1 MNREPLT
8 LTGSALAVLR
18 ALVEQG
24 PATRPQLGQA
34 LGFSRPTMSAAISE
48 LVAAGVV
55 EPLGAVQGGM
65 GRRAVEYR
73 MATSAGHVIAID
85 AGSTHIR
92 LRLSTLDRRLL
103 YSSVHALP
111 QSQYSLTPHISSMVG
126 SAVAA
131 ALARTEEAWGPLC
144 TMVIAIPTRVVG
156 PDGDTDATDQNVI
169 YADFTPPPN
178 VDFTLVNNVNCAAV
192 AEYHY
197 GAAKGRQTF
206 AFLQVGVKIGLGL
219 MLNGQILPGVNGA
232 AGEIGHIT
240 FPFAPGL
247 TPVPGEVERYI
258 GTEAFMVRVRADWPE
273 TSGPPP
279 TDTYDLLARAGE
291 GEMTAL
297 RHVESHAADIGAV
310 IATCVSV
317 IDPGLVVL
325 GGGYGASPL
334 LRPKVEEVV
343 RRLAFPAEIT
353 NSTLAAEA
361 TALGAERLAVEHAL
375 SRLLGVCP

>member
-1 MNREPLT
+1 VTRKPLT

-18 ALVEQG
+18 ALVERG
-24 PATRPQLGQA
+24 PSTRPQLGQD
-34 LGFSRPTMSAAISE
+34 LGLSRPTMSAAMAE
-48 LVAAGVV
+48 LMEAGLV
-55 EPLGAVQGGM
+55 EPIGSVQGGM

-73 MATSAGHVIAID
+73 VATHAGHVIAVD

-103 YSSVHALP
+103 HASLHPLP
-111 QSQYSLTPHISSMVG
+111 NSQYSLTPQISSVVAD
-126 SAVAA
+126 AVAE
-131 ALARTEEAWGPLC
+131 ALEKTEVDWGPLLA
-144 TMVIAIPTRVVG
+144 MVIAIPTRVVG
-156 PDGDTDATDQNVI
+156 PEGDTAATDQEVI
-169 YADFTPPPN
+169 FTNFTPPPQ
-178 VDFTLVNNVNCAAV
+178 VDCTLVNNVNCAAV

-197 GAAKGRQTF
+197 GAARGHQTF

-247 TPVPGEVERYI
+247 TPVPGEAERYI
-258 GTEAFMVRVRADWPE
+258 GTEAFMARVRADWPKG
-273 TSGPPP
+273 SGRPPA
-279 TDTYDLLARAGE
+279 DTYELLARAGE
-291 GEMTAL
+291 GDAAAL
-297 RHVESHAADIGAV
+297 RHVEGHAAEIGAV
-310 IATCVSV
+310 IAICVSV

-343 RRLAFPAEIT
+343 RHLAFPAEIT
-353 NSTLAAEA
+353 TSTLAAEA
-361 TALGAERLAVEHAL
+361 TVVGAERLAVDRAV
-375 SRLLGVCP
+375 SVLLGLPA